1 MMHDNQ
7 ERDQQPGP
15 AEGRIPDDLLTPE
28 EAAQKFPSQTKPGKR
43 LNRRMIYR
51 LISRGKLPAWEFGR
65 KKLIRESDLARL
77 LRPVEIGEPF
87 RPKRT
92 VSAEQALR
100 DQERARK
107 LLAGKRRA

>member
-1 MMHDNQ
+1 MTHD
-7 ERDQQPGP
+7 ERGPGP

-28 EAAQKFPSQTKPGKR
+28 EAARKFPSQTKPGKR

-77 LRPVEIGEPF
+77 LRPVDVDEPF
-87 RPKRT
+87 VPT
-92 VSAEQALR
+92 AAYSHEQGLK
-100 DQERARK
+100 DQEALRK
-107 LLAGKRRA
+107 LLAKKRRA